1 MNRIKSFIAIGA
13 FSLLVLALPAVA
25 SAQWGGRNDDY
36 YGNSRYGYGNIRGT
50 IQSLENRAR
59 NFERQVDRIDDRRDR
74 RQDRYDPY
82 GRGSYDPYGRGSYD
96 PYGRDRYGRNG
107 RTDRFD
113 NLDQLAQ
120 SSRDAAENLA
130 DEFGRGR
137 NMNNSRDEAQRVISI
152 GSQIDQ
158 VMFSSANNRRVG
170 NRANIESQWRQ
181 IDSDLRTIARAYG
194 LNYSSRNNTGWRNRI
209 PFPLPF

>member
-120 SSRDAAENLA
+120 SFRDAAENLA